1 MYSNQDPEEQFELNE
16 LIGEGAYAKVYK
28 GKHKNGQIVAIKIVP
43 STGEIQSLIK
53 EIQILKECQH
63 AHIVQYYGSFYKD
76 GNLWLVM
83 EYCVGGSIID
93 LLKITQKTLTESE
106 IAAILYHVLLGIEY
120 LHANKKI
127 HRDIKAG
134 NILLDEKGTI
144 KIADFGVAAQLI
156 YTNADK
162 GTVIGTP
169 VYMSPEV
176 ISKNRYNHLTDIWS
190 LGVTAIELAEGKPP
204 YSHIHPVRAM
214 FAIKNN
220 PPQGLTNPEKWSKEF
235 NDFVKSCLKVQ
246 VSERPSAQQ
255 LLQSPFIKQG
265 KQDQKKLVNL
275 IENFL
280 NQIDEY
286 RQSKTQGNLEK
297 VQTLISKQEASE
309 DEEQSCGTVV
319 ECGTLVIKEE
329 EAQSKSKS
337 EKELDFVAYA
347 KKEKI
352 INEIIDEQL
361 SDEQQMENMNQDDRK
376 KFLAFLQSQ
385 MEEEISKVKQK
396 YMPKIEML
404 TQKIKQNEPPE
415 LPKPQEYIPKI
426 KPQEYSKPQ
435 EQINQSK
442 PQQLIQTQQSQLIQQ
457 QQQPQKIEVSVP
469 FQVNPEVLQKLSNM
483 KIPQI
488 KMQNISSP
496 TAQLRSNPKQKV
508 NPEYLVKQNINSN
521 Y

>member
-16 LIGEGAYAKVYK
+16 LIGQGAYAKVYK
-28 GKHKNGQIVAIKIVP
+28 GRHKNGQIVAIKIVP
-43 STGEIQSLIK
+43 SNGEIQSLIK
-53 EIQILKECQH
+53 EIQILKQECQH

-235 NDFVKSCLKVQ
+235 NDFVKSCLRVQ

-286 RQSKTQGNLEK
+286 RQSKSQENLEN
-297 VQTLISKQEASE
+297 VQTLISKQENSE

-329 EAQSKSKS
+329 EVQSKG
-337 EKELDFVAYA
+337 EKELDFVTYA

-361 SDEQQMENMNQDDRK
+361 SDEQQMENMNQDERK
-376 KFLAFLQSQ
+376 KFLAFLHAQ

-404 TQKIKQNEPPE
+404 TQKIKSNESPE
-415 LPKPQEYIPKI
+415 PT
-426 KPQEYSKPQ
+426 
-435 EQINQSK
+435 K
-442 PQQLIQTQQSQLIQQ
+442 PQQQILQTKPQLLIQTQQTQQVQQQ
-457 QQQPQKIEVSVP
+457 QQQPQKIEVAVP
-469 FQVNPEVLQKLSNM
+469 FQVNPDVLQKLSNM

-488 KMQNISSP
+488 KIQNVSSP